1 MNTINIKITLV
12 ALALLLLVPPTMA
25 AIAGK
30 ITREVIEECVER
42 AAKRSG
48 RKGIEKAAKKS
59 AGETLEQLA
68 KHYGNDA
75 IRVVDDAGLELLEAI
90 PKYGDDVAAL
100 AMKSS
105 PQARRAFACNIP
117 DLLPLARRVG
127 TEALELEAKSPG
139 LATKFFQVFGD
150 DAAKVIAKNI
160 PSEDLP
166 RLLKY
171 ADAADS
177 PATRELLLKSYQR
190 EGKELFTRIPPK
202 LVLAG
207 GLTAT
212 MLYGTHQ
219 LTSPARAISK
229 AIASNEDL
237 AETATKTAIH
247 TGVFGI
253 TVLLLFGF
261 GLISR
266 RFGLMPWQRR
276 RQNDAKTPPASDST
290 RCRQEIDQG
299 NARNAKDA
307 RH

>member
-1 MNTINIKITLV
+1 MNTINIKIALV

-25 AIAGK
+25 AVAGK

-48 RKGIEKAAKKS
+48 RKGMEKAAKKS
-59 AGETLEQLA
+59 ASETLEQLA
-68 KHYGNDA
+68 KRYGDDA

-90 PKYGDDVAAL
+90 PKYGDDVAAM
-100 AMKSS
+100 AMKCS

-139 LATKFFQVFGD
+139 LATKFYRVFGD

-190 EGKELFTRIPPK
+190 EGKELFTRIPPT

-207 GLTAT
+207 GLTAS

-219 LTSPARAISK
+219 VTAPARAISK
-229 AIASNEDL
+229 AIATNEDL
-237 AETATKTAIH
+237 AVTATKTAIH
-247 TGVFGI
+247 TGGFCI
-253 TVLLLFGF
+253 TGFLLLVLV
-261 GLISR
+261 LISWR
-266 RFGLMPWQRR
+266 LGLMPWQRR
-276 RQNDAKTPPASDST
+276 RPTHAATPPASNSPT
-290 RCRQEIDQG
+290 NSSENNSNTQ
-299 NARNAKDA
+299 KLS
-307 RH
+307 